1 MKYNYEKV
9 ENMIFSINKN
19 IQELS
24 ELCLEYNISDAYI
37 LMDVIE
43 NYYSII
49 GYLKEQNKSANLCG
63 LHDKILEKIGE

>member
-1 MKYNYEKV
+1 MGYNYEKV

-24 ELCLEYNISDAYI
+24 ELCLEYNISNAYI

-43 NYYSII
+43 NYYSVIR
-49 GYLKEQNKSANLCG
+49 YLKEQNKGGNLCG
-63 LHDKILEKIGE
+63 LHDKILEDLGE